1 MAHESKCLPDPCYSS
16 ILLSSFLQFFFQLPS
31 RQTRLGKDPVSPQ
44 TRRKI
49 TEEREFALHEYRVNR
64 PCAQELKA
72 QRASCRSI
80 WWSEG
85 ALQPISL
92 LLDLLAI
99 PAVTGTRGGILI
111 LSSHKAEG
119 DLAARTSPSP
129 SYVVDTALAILQPL
143 YGNTFTMGGPQLG
156 QPGRLFRS
164 VHLDSS
170 RGVVKAVI
178 CLFIPA
184 AVMLPPKAFQ
194 ASLPPS
200 VDAIIKSDSIWSSHC
215 DKVLF
220 VLLD

>member
-1 MAHESKCLPDPCYSS
+1 MV
-16 ILLSSFLQFFFQLPS
+16 FLFSAVTQ
-31 RQTRLGKDPVSPQ
+31 
-44 TRRKI
+44 RKV
-49 TEEREFALHEYRVNR
+49 TW
-64 PCAQELKA
+64 
-72 QRASCRSI
+72 QRAS
-80 WWSEG
+80 
-85 ALQPISL
+85 
-92 LLDLLAI
+92 
-99 PAVTGTRGGILI
+99 
-111 LSSHKAEG
+111 
-119 DLAARTSPSP
+119 SPSP

-200 VDAIIKSDSIWSSHC
+200 VDAIIKSDSIWSSRC

-220 VLLD
+220 VLLDKRLSLCVGHGPLKHVAVR